1 MELSDYL
8 HGFRY
13 IYNAKSGW
21 GKFVEN
27 SKEFIQ

>member
-1 MELSDYL
+1 MELADYL

-13 IYNAKSGW
+13 IYNARSGW

-27 SKEFIQ
+27 TKEYI